1 MPNIT
6 FILPHWI
13 YWGGLIA
20 VPVFFL
26 LATKTK
32 VQEERLSLPLA
43 YFFWFVGGFMGIHRL
58 YLKSAFAAVFIV
70 LFVGV
75 LFCNYGA
82 KQTRNEHSII
92 KNEAFNAGY
101 DLNTAMEEDAD
112 ADVISALQEEVKSKT
127 AQQKQLV
134 ARLDNW
140 RQGAGLVA
148 LVILLLLIVD
158 GLLIPG
164 IVRRARLKPPPKR
177 APPPA
182 LPSRADDGCAG
193 GMFERAVGRVNR
205 MTGEFAAYWTVV
217 AVFVFYY
224 EVIARYVFNSP
235 TVWAHESMFLMF
247 GMQYLLAGG
256 FCLRE
261 RAHVRVDVLYM
272 HLSLRARAAA
282 NVITSFFFFVFAGAL
297 LITGGIFFWD
307 SYSIGQVSHTE
318 WQIAHWPIKFALPL
332 GGLLLLLQGA
342 ALLVGDIRTL
352 RRK

>member
-1 MPNIT
+1 
-6 FILPHWI
+6 
-13 YWGGLIA
+13 
-20 VPVFFL
+20 
-26 LATKTK
+26 
-32 VQEERLSLPLA
+32 
-43 YFFWFVGGFMGIHRL
+43 MGIHRL

-256 FCLRE
+256 FLF
-261 RAHVRVDVLYM
+261 
-272 HLSLRARAAA
+272 ARAGACA
-282 NVITSFFFFVFAGAL
+282 RGCFVYALVLAGARGGKCDNFIFL
-297 LITGGIFFWD
+297 FCFCRGVADYRRMTDYNGRRFRCLFFMGFLFHRAGFAYRMAQRTGD
-307 SYSIGQVSHTE
+307 
-318 WQIAHWPIKFALPL
+318 
-332 GGLLLLLQGA
+332 
-342 ALLVGDIRTL
+342 
-352 RRK
+352 

>member
-1 MPNIT
+1 
-6 FILPHWI
+6 
-13 YWGGLIA
+13 
-20 VPVFFL
+20 
-26 LATKTK
+26 
-32 VQEERLSLPLA
+32 
-43 YFFWFVGGFMGIHRL
+43 MGIHRL

-101 DLNTAMEEDAD
+101 DLNTALEEDAD

-127 AQQKQLV
+127 AQQKQLA

-148 LVILLLLIVD
+148 LVILLLLVVD

-164 IVRRARLKPPPKR
+164 IVKRARQKPPPKR

-282 NVITSFFFFVFAGAL
+282 NVITSLFFFALFAGAYHYRRNKPA
-297 LITGGIFFWD
+297 D
-307 SYSIGQVSHTE
+307 SYSIGQVSHT
-318 WQIAHWPIKFALPL
+318 A
-332 GGLLLLLQGA
+332 
-342 ALLVGDIRTL
+342 
-352 RRK
+352 RK